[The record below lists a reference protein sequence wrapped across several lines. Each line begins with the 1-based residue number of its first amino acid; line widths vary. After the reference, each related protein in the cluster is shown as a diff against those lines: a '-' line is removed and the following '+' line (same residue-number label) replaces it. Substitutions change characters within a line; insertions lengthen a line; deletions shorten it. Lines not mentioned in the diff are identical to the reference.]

1 MMDKKELFEEF
12 CNIVARLRSPGGCP
26 WDMKQTPE
34 TMKGNLLEESY
45 EAIEAVSAGDDD
57 NLREEIGDVLLV
69 LAMLVRIKEEEGSFT
84 MEDVLRDINSKLV
97 RRHPHVFG
105 EVKVKDADEV
115 LKNWND
121 IKVNVEGKKKK
132 EGLEKVPKSY
142 PSLERAYQLQ
152 KQASKVGFDWD
163 SFEGPLAKL
172 EEEVAEL
179 RREMESGTPENR
191 EKELGDVLFSAVNV
205 SRFIKADP
213 SVALHLTNE
222 KFISRFSYVQEK
234 MAEKRLPLCKEN
246 LEIMDSFWNQAKDL
260 D

>member
-132 EGLEKVPKSY
+132 EGLEKVSKHY

-163 SFEGPLAKL
+163 SCEGPLAKL

-179 RREMESGTPENR
+179 RKEIESGTPANR

-222 KFISRFSYVQEK
+222 KFISRFSFVAEK

-246 LEIMDSFWNQAKDL
+246 LEIMDNFWNQAKDKV
-260 D
+260 

>member
-12 CNIVARLRSPGGCP
+12 CNIVAKLRSPGGCP

-152 KQASKVGFDWD
+152 KKASKVGFDWD
-163 SFEGPLAKL
+163 SWEGPLAKL

-179 RREMESGTPENR
+179 RKEIESGTPANR

-234 MAEKRLPLCKEN
+234 MEEKRLPLCKEN

>member
-12 CNIVARLRSPGGCP
+12 CNIVAKLRSPGGCP

-45 EAIEAVSAGDDD
+45 EAIEAVSAGDDA

-69 LAMLVRIKEEEGSFT
+69 LAMLVRIKEEEGIFT

-163 SFEGPLAKL
+163 SCEGPLAKL

-179 RREMESGTPENR
+179 RKEIESGTPANR

-205 SRFIKADP
+205 SRFIKSDP

-222 KFISRFSYVQEK
+222 KFIKRFSYVQEK
-234 MAEKRLPLCKEN
+234 MEEKRLPLCKEN

>member
-57 NLREEIGDVLLV
+57 NLREEIGDVMLV

-84 MEDVLRDINSKLV
+84 MEDVLSDINSKLV

-132 EGLEKVPKSY
+132 EGLEKVSKHY

-152 KQASKVGFDWD
+152 KKASKVGFDWD
-163 SFEGPLAKL
+163 SWEGPLAKL

-179 RREMESGTPENR
+179 RKEIESGTPANR

-222 KFISRFSYVQEK
+222 KFIKRFSYVQEK
-234 MAEKRLPLCKEN
+234 MEEKRLPLCKEN
-246 LEIMDSFWNQAKDL
+246 LEIMDNFWNQAKDL

>member
-1 MMDKKELFEEF
+1 MMDRKELFDEF

-152 KQASKVGFDWD
+152 KKASKVGFDWD
-163 SFEGPLAKL
+163 SWEGPLAKL

-179 RREMESGTPENR
+179 RKEIESGTPENR

-234 MAEKRLPLCKEN
+234 MEEKRLPLCKEN
-246 LEIMDSFWNQAKDL
+246 LEIMDSFWNQAKEL